1 MVFSL
6 TVMKSRVQLLGSLFL
21 GAGVLGAG
29 SAYAIAPKGSAG
41 TKLVD
46 SIEVGA
52 KTFLPETYQPLVNAL
67 SLTGSVR
74 TVEHD
79 LVSNAIRSISQHKLW
94 NISVTS
100 QNGADFE
107 QAALNAIAKQK
118 QMFGVNLNDVRIRKN
133 ATLISGRDASVS
145 LDIYRDGL
153 KIEDASIL
161 FSFKDGI
168 LFQVLNESYGEA
180 VADLSNDIGLSSSTE
195 NLTTNSLKN
204 LIGDDRIVKRLTSS
218 WRVLP
223 SSNGYELAKVDNF
236 MFVRGS
242 EPLLAQLRAV
252 DGSVFEIKTQ
262 RLNAKSLAETK
273 IFPRSHGETVATT
286 PLSYI
291 FGSGFTGST
300 NEEGVFSA
308 LSLSTPKLEGLSGK
322 FLKIVVET
330 GDPVNVEA
338 VRLGDGWNIA
348 LNPAVNPVDAW
359 DSPEMAQ
366 AMVYVNATKIIQAAQ
381 KFIQPEWFNNP
392 LEAHVNHDDTCNA
405 YWDGKTINFF
415 KAGERDGDVCANTGL
430 ISDVVF
436 HEWGHGLDDNTG
448 GIKDRALSEG
458 FGDALANFMT
468 DDSVVGLNFMPVT
481 GTPVRNT
488 DVVKVYPKDASFFD
502 PHSTGLIVGGAF
514 WELSKLLKETLGNEK
529 AKELMGAFLFK
540 GIYKYNKM
548 TDVYKVLLALDD
560 DNADLEDGTPN
571 LCTINKAFSKRG
583 LAKVNPS
590 CT

>member
-6 TVMKSRVQLLGSLFL
+6 TVMKSRVQLLGWLIL
-21 GAGVLGAG
+21 GAGWLGAG

-46 SIEVGA
+46 NIEVGA

-67 SLTGSVR
+67 SLTGSIR

-94 NISVTS
+94 NIAITS

-145 LDIYRDGL
+145 LDVYRDGL

-180 VADLSNDIGLSSSTE
+180 VADLSNDIGPSSSTE

-204 LIGDDRIVKRLTSS
+204 LIGDDRIVKRLASS
-218 WRVLP
+218 WRVLHSP
-223 SSNGYELAKVDNF
+223 NGYELAKVDNF
-236 MFVRGS
+236 MFVRGT

-262 RLNAKSLAETK
+262 RLNAKSLAESK

-286 PLSYI
+286 PLSFI

-300 NEEGVFSA
+300 SEEGVFSA
-308 LSLSTPKLEGLSGK
+308 LNLSTPKLEGLSGK
-322 FLKIVVET
+322 FLKIIVET
-330 GDPVNVEA
+330 GDPVNAEA
-338 VRLGDGWNIA
+338 VRLGEGWNIA
-348 LNPAVNPVDAW
+348 LNPSVNPTEAW

-366 AMVYVNATKIIQAAQ
+366 AMVYVSANKIIQTAQ
-381 KFIQPEWFNNP
+381 KFIQPEWFNTP

-430 ISDVVF
+430 ISDVIF

-468 DDSVVGLNFMPVT
+468 DDSVVGLNFMPVA

-514 WELSKLLKETLGNEK
+514 WELSKLLKETLGNKK
-529 AKELMGAFLFK
+529 AKELMGTFLFK
-540 GIYKYNKM
+540 GVYKYNKM